1 MPKPDYDTQNAESA
15 KGVLV
20 VLTVTSLLVA
30 FPHIVNTRSGAAPF
44 ATSPWGAR
52 DSALFC
58 LYVIAALAV
67 GCLCGLLCG
76 DAMDADARASFVP
89 RGAARTERVELETRQ
104 GAAFDIVVAALER
117 M

>member
-67 GCLCGLLCG
+67 GCLFGLLCG
-76 DAMDADARASFVP
+76 DP
-89 RGAARTERVELETRQ
+89 G
-104 GAAFDIVVAALER
+104 IVLRSEENSLPIPPTVH
-117 M
+117 